1 MSCPRASAAFAT
13 SAFSPTLAA
22 SRSSPGYAPHWP
34 FPNPS
39 GPPSPRITANA
50 AHSSP
55 ATASTF
61 ALSAAA
67 EWSTSAHGRIAL
79 RHGRPHAATPHDAQP
94 ANHAS
99 LVGSRSTWG
108 RSMTA
113 PGKTCRLSPRR
124 RVCHPMR
131 PKKSSPSRPTW
142 RLRPTKPHSRS
153 QSRRARQPEKRVPHS
168 PPRRTP
174 IGGGQRRRS
183 FVQSGFKQVPHRPT
197 RRPFASRDLFEPLG
211 IPIGSR
217 PPIPI

>member
-22 SRSSPGYAPHWP
+22 SRSSPGYAPCWP

-99 LVGSRSTWG
+99 VSDPDPHAAGPCPLPAKLAAFPSPTS
-108 RSMTA
+108 
-113 PGKTCRLSPRR
+113 LSPNAPEKNRR
-124 RVCHPMR
+124 QVAQLGDRDP
-131 PKKSSPSRPTW
+131 PSLAVEANRDAFV
-142 RLRPTKPHSRS
+142 S
-153 QSRRARQPEKRVPHS
+153 PEKRVPHS
-168 PPRRTP
+168 PPRPTP
-174 IGGGQRRRS
+174 IGG
-183 FVQSGFKQVPHRPT
+183 
-197 RRPFASRDLFEPLG
+197 
-211 IPIGSR
+211 
-217 PPIPI
+217 